1 MIDPGL
7 LRAVEM
13 TSEDLNVQL
22 SMVSDTGIML
32 QLELL

>member
-22 SMVSDTGIML
+22 SMFSDTL
-32 QLELL
+32 VQR